1 VPKACE
7 AGFLL
12 RARGFL
18 QLRGVNGSLGMLEQA
33 RARGLYQ
40 RLSLCTVGQEP
51 LPGPEGTFD
60 VVLIVGAPSDSQVPC
75 NAIPELL
82 CVTKPGG
89 LVCLTTRT
97 NLSNLQNKEALEAT
111 LGRLEQA
118 GAWEHLVGWPV
129 DCWELPTSKLEVVS
143 GISAKD
149 GFIFGIVYLYQKQKV
164 AQVEE

>member
-1 VPKACE
+1 MSP
-7 AGFLL
+7 
-12 RARGFL
+12 
-18 QLRGVNGSLGMLEQA
+18 
-33 RARGLYQ
+33 
-40 RLSLCTVGQEP
+40 P
-51 LPGPEGTFD
+51 LPTHTGTFE
-60 VVLIVGAPSDSQVPC
+60 VVLIVGAPSDGQVPC

-149 GFIFGIVYLYQKQKV
+149 GFIFGIVYLYRKQKA
-164 AQVEE
+164 AQVEEVRSSPQLLAGP